1 MDKFFIFILIL
12 SSFAFSST
20 KIQKRVQYKTYFG
33 SCPSKVAGKLTL
45 SLMDIFEKNRSLYD
59 LKEKIIDDKL
69 DEKHFL
75 MSYNIN
81 YSPSE
86 NLIKFKFECPKPL
99 MKAQIYKVN
108 GEEFYTAILVEGGKF
123 VDPTYEVL
131 LRAEKKLTGTLPH
144 LAFPVGKIDSG
155 IEQELTQLIQDFNKD
170 YKGKISEI
178 ILDEDKKLTLILSI
192 NRNPTSAFLGKNYW
206 SEKVGKLVK
215 VIDYMKTKKT
225 IPAVINLTNSKKV
238 VVKFSDTI

>member
-1 MDKFFIFILIL
+1 MMKILIL
-12 SSFAFSST
+12 NILFVTSLFAT
-20 KIQKRVQYKTYFG
+20 NYKHKKVQYKTYFG

-45 SLMDIFEKNRSLYD
+45 TLMSEFDKKNSLYD
-59 LKEKIIDDKL
+59 LKEKISKDKL

-75 MSYNIN
+75 SSYKIN
-81 YSPSE
+81 YFPSD
-86 NLIKFKFECPKPL
+86 NMIKFRFDCPKPL
-99 MKAQIYKVN
+99 MKAQIYKEN

-131 LRAEKKLTGTLPH
+131 LRSEKKLTANLPH
-144 LAFPVGKIDSG
+144 LAFPVSLIDSDT
-155 IEQELTQLIQDFNKD
+155 EKELTALVETFNKE
-170 YKGKISEI
+170 YRGKISEI
-178 ILDEDKKLTLILSI
+178 IIDENKKLTLILSI
-192 NRNPTSAFLGKNYW
+192 NSNPTSAFLGKDYW

-215 VIDYMKTKKT
+215 IIDYMKKKKT